1 VLDVAGVAP
10 HPDFPLDG
18 MSVSSTLR
26 DPASHFDRPL
36 FWRMKHRDQRAF
48 RQGDWKYLQVDGNDY
63 LFNIT
68 EDARERANRAKVE
81 PARLDAMK
89 QSWSA
94 WNDSMP
100 AIPADAEVKLGYSNK
115 DMPQR

>member
-1 VLDVAGVAP
+1 MRL
-10 HPDFPLDG
+10 LLLG
-18 MSVSSTLR
+18 MEPACLCMFAIPRPNHLAQGGSACLR
-26 DPASHFDRPL
+26 LR
-36 FWRMKHRDQRAF
+36 QRRGC

-89 QSWSA
+89 HSWLA
-94 WNDSMP
+94 WNDNMP
-100 AIPADAEVKLGYSNK
+100 AIPADAEVKLGYSTK